1 MFTREHN
8 TLYSQFELYDPTN
21 ISHIFLRR
29 YQKAFTPKIT
39 LNLNIIEFIYDELD
53 SYITLS
59 IPVFDTPQNLLANLS
74 NPNKSYNL
82 WTNLIRVQEL
92 AWPLTLYR
100 TTRGVNSHIR
110 FVFSKKAKQAFDVIL
125 KELKDAYIA
134 TYKDAKTTTFK
145 CYTINEM
152 SEI

>member
-29 YQKAFTPKIT
+29 YKETFTPKIT
-39 LNLNIIEFIYDELD
+39 INLDIIEFIYDELD
-53 SYITLS
+53 NYITLS
-59 IPVFDTPQNLLANLS
+59 IPVFDKPQHLLSNLS
-74 NPNKSYNL
+74 NPAKSYNL

-110 FVFSKKAKQAFDVIL
+110 FVFSKKAKQAFDIIL
-125 KELKDAYIA
+125 KELKEAYIA
-134 TYKDAKTTTFK
+134 TYKDVKTTTFK